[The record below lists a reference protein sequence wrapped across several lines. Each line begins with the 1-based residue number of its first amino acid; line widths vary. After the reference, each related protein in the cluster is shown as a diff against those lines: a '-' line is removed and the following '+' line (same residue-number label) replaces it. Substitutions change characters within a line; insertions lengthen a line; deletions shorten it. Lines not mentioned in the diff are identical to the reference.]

1 MGLYWDTHIISTI
14 YISYDMGICETISVI
29 ISNIQYITL
38 ISYAHFVWLISIH
51 FPASLRNKNTARTW
65 HHQARGRLFPC
76 SNAPQADLQLSWR
89 QKIGVQA
96 CWEAAVNIREPWGLL
111 STKSVFSDRPG
122 WLISSVGHS
131 QGLCWGAGGMVNP
144 SFLLVKKAVHEKI
157 WKNKVCSGS
166 IDSKKNSGAVYQEMT
181 CLRSSWKIKVF
192 SGSLDATKS
201 SGAVY
206 QEMGSN
212 IMDLSQHDRYLNQ
225 AMAITWYWLVGLD
238 WLFVASGYVQT

>member
-1 MGLYWDTHIISTI
+1 MGQLTISIAIFNSFLYVYQRVNTMEGSGWFSFVRGWTETWLKHWNLNHQWSHGSLLRYPYHINYI

-96 CWEAAVNIREPWGLL
+96 CWEPPWTSVNHEGYWVQNPCSAI
-111 STKSVFSDRPG
+111 VPG
-122 WLISSVGHS
+122 DSFHQLVILKVYVG
-131 QGLCWGAGGMVNP
+131 GWGMVNP
-144 SFLLVKKAVHEKI
+144 SFLLVKKLFMKKYEKI
-157 WKNKVCSGS
+157 K
-166 IDSKKNSGAVYQEMT
+166 
-181 CLRSSWKIKVF
+181 
-192 SGSLDATKS
+192 
-201 SGAVY
+201 
-206 QEMGSN
+206 
-212 IMDLSQHDRYLNQ
+212 
-225 AMAITWYWLVGLD
+225 
-238 WLFVASGYVQT
+238 FVQVL

>member
-1 MGLYWDTHIISTI
+1 MGQRTISIAIFNSFLYVYQRVNTMEGSGWISFVRGWTETWLKHWNHQWSHGSLLRYPYHINYI

-96 CWEAAVNIREPWGLL
+96 CWEPPWTSVNHEGYWVQNAI
-111 STKSVFSDRPG
+111 VPG
-122 WLISSVGHS
+122 DSFHQLVILKVYVG
-131 QGLCWGAGGMVNP
+131 GWGMVNP
-144 SFLLVKKAVHEKI
+144 SFLLVKKLFMKKYEKI
-157 WKNKVCSGS
+157 K
-166 IDSKKNSGAVYQEMT
+166 
-181 CLRSSWKIKVF
+181 
-192 SGSLDATKS
+192 
-201 SGAVY
+201 
-206 QEMGSN
+206 
-212 IMDLSQHDRYLNQ
+212 
-225 AMAITWYWLVGLD
+225 
-238 WLFVASGYVQT
+238 FVQVL

>member
-96 CWEAAVNIREPWGLL
+96 CWEPPWTSVNHEGYWVQNPCSAI
-111 STKSVFSDRPG
+111 VPG
-122 WLISSVGHS
+122 DSFHQLVILKVYVG
-131 QGLCWGAGGMVNP
+131 GWGMVNP